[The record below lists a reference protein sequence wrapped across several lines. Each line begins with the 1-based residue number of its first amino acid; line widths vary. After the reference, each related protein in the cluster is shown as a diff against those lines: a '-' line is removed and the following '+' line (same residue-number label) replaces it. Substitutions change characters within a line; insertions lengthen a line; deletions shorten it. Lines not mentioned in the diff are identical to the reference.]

1 MKKFH
6 FVPSI
11 NELDVK
17 VDEENLVKAWKE
29 ALKCFFA
36 PDKYLLERAKTLTDY
51 GERRVLYDIL
61 TDAVNND
68 EYPVLEVH
76 PCGSD
81 HTYAYRLDEIEE
93 EYSYEFFNFCSEAI
107 DEVAT
112 DLGLLY

>member
-6 FVPSI
+6 FVPRI
-11 NELDVK
+11 NELDVT

-29 ALKCFFA
+29 ALGWFF
-36 PDKYLLERAKTLTDY
+36 DSKDFLEKAKALTDD
-51 GERRVLYDIL
+51 GEKRVLYDIF

-68 EYPVLEVH
+68 EYPVLEVQ

-81 HTYAYRLDEIEE
+81 YIYAYRLDEIEE
-93 EYSYEFFNFCSEAI
+93 EYNCEFFNFCSDI
-107 DEVAT
+107 MDEVAT

>member
-29 ALKCFFA
+29 ALNIIFGSHV
-36 PDKYLLERAKTLTDY
+36 LEKAKTLTDD
-51 GERRVLYDIL
+51 GERRMLYDIL
-61 TDAVNND
+61 SDAVDND
-68 EYPVLEVH
+68 EYPILEVQ

-81 HTYAYRLDEIEE
+81 YIYAYRLDEIEE
-93 EYSYEFFNFCSEAI
+93 EYSYEFFNFCSEII

>member
-11 NELDVK
+11 NELDVT

-29 ALKCFFA
+29 ALGWFF
-36 PDKYLLERAKTLTDY
+36 DSEDFLEKAKALTDY
-51 GERRVLYDIL
+51 GEKRVLYDIF

-81 HTYAYRLDEIEE
+81 HIYAYRLDEIEE
-93 EYSYEFFNFCSEAI
+93 EYNYEFFDFCWEAVEKI
-107 DEVAT
+107 AT

>member
-29 ALKCFFA
+29 ALGWFF
-36 PDKYLLERAKTLTDY
+36 DSKDFLEKSKALTDH
-51 GERRVLYDIL
+51 GEKRVLYDIFY
-61 TDAVNND
+61 DAVNND
-68 EYPVLEVH
+68 EYPVLEVQ

-81 HTYAYRLDEIEE
+81 HIYAYRLDEIEE

-107 DEVAT
+107 HEVAT

>member
-17 VDEENLVKAWKE
+17 VDEDNLVKAWKE
-29 ALKCFFA
+29 ALGWFF
-36 PDKYLLERAKTLTDY
+36 DSEDFLEKAKALTDY
-51 GERRVLYDIL
+51 GEKRVLYDIL

-81 HTYAYRLDEIEE
+81 HIYAYRLDEIKE
-93 EYSYEFFNFCSEAI
+93 EYNYEFFDFCSEAI

>member
-1 MKKFH
+1 MRKFH
-6 FVPSI
+6 FIPSI

-29 ALKCFFA
+29 TLNCFFA
-36 PDKYLLERAKTLTDY
+36 PELLERAKTLTDY

-68 EYPVLEVH
+68 EYPVLEVQ

-81 HTYAYRLDEIEE
+81 HIYAYRLDEIEE
-93 EYSYEFFNFCSEAI
+93 EYSCEFFDFCSEAI
-107 DEVAT
+107 DEVAM

>member
-29 ALKCFFA
+29 ALGWFF
-36 PDKYLLERAKTLTDY
+36 DSEDFLEKAKALTND

-61 TDAVNND
+61 CDAVDND
-68 EYPVLEVH
+68 KYPVLEVQ

-81 HTYAYRLDEIEE
+81 YIYAYRLDEIEN

>member
-17 VDEENLVKAWKE
+17 VDEDNLVKAWKE
-29 ALKCFFA
+29 ALNLFFYS
-36 PDKYLLERAKTLTDY
+36 DILEKAKALTDD
-51 GERRVLYDIL
+51 GERKVLYDIL
-61 TDAVNND
+61 SDAVDND

-81 HTYAYRLDEIEE
+81 YAYAYRLGEIEE

>member
-29 ALKCFFA
+29 ALNIIFGSHV
-36 PDKYLLERAKTLTDY
+36 LEKAKTLTDD
-51 GERRVLYDIL
+51 GERRMLYDIL
-61 TDAVNND
+61 SDAVDND
-68 EYPVLEVH
+68 EYPILEVQ

-81 HTYAYRLDEIEE
+81 YIYAYRLGEIEE
-93 EYSYEFFNFCSEAI
+93 EYSYEFFNFCSEII

>member
-17 VDEENLVKAWKE
+17 VDEDNLVKAWKE
-29 ALKCFFA
+29 ALVWFFGS
-36 PDKYLLERAKTLTDY
+36 DKFLLEKAKSLTDD

-61 TDAVNND
+61 CDAVDND
-68 EYPVLEVH
+68 EYPVLEVQ

-81 HTYAYRLDEIEE
+81 YTYAYRLGEIED
-93 EYSYEFFNFCSEAI
+93 EYSYEFFNFCSEII